1 MWRRSLA
8 EFGGLTDSG
17 VRARHWAQ
25 LVRQHC
31 PLHGDTLAMSSAQ
44 ILGIVLVLIA
54 AAVEALSNVI
64 QHKATNKV
72 KAGAGGEASAVLRTL
87 KTPLFLLGF
96 GLMIIGYAFH
106 VVSLGLG
113 ELAVIQVIFVT
124 QLVFILP
131 FARWISKTQ
140 ISGRDWLGAVVV
152 TVGIAVFVTFAKPQ
166 EGTDS
171 ASNAQWAIAIGVV
184 ALACAV
190 AIFVGFR
197 FQGAGRAALLG
208 VAGGIINGLVA
219 PLTKGTIAVA
229 GDGIGALFSSWLLY
243 VTLIAA
249 LLGVL
254 FPLLAFRAGPITASF
269 PAVMSL
275 NPIVATILGVYL
287 FSETLAGGIVNI
299 VLMIASGIVIFIGI
313 VWLSRSTAI
322 AEAFEE
328 ATDGGPGAASE
339 SATVL

>member
-1 MWRRSLA
+1 
-8 EFGGLTDSG
+8 
-17 VRARHWAQ
+17 
-25 LVRQHC
+25 
-31 PLHGDTLAMSSAQ
+31 MSSAQ

-54 AAVEALSNVI
+54 AAIEALSNVI
-64 QHKATNKV
+64 QHKATNSV

-96 GLMIIGYAFH
+96 ALMVVGYGFH
-106 VVSLGLG
+106 VASLGLG

-131 FARWISKTQ
+131 FARLISKTQ
-140 ISGRDWLGAVVV
+140 ISSRDWLGAVVV
-152 TVGIAVFVTFAKPQ
+152 TVGIAVFVTFAKPE
-166 EGTDS
+166 EGTDTAANS
-171 ASNAQWAIAIGVV
+171 QWAIAI
-184 ALACAV
+184 ALVSVACAV
-190 AIFVGFR
+190 AIFLGYRVH
-197 FQGAGRAALLG
+197 GAGRAALLG

-229 GDGIGALFSSWLLY
+229 ADGVGALFGSWLIY

-287 FSETLAGGIVNI
+287 FEETLAGGVVNI
-299 VLMIASGIVIFIGI
+299 VVMLMSAVVIFVGI

-328 ATDGGPGAASE
+328 AADGAPGAAGE
-339 SATVL
+339 SATLL

>member
-1 MWRRSLA
+1 
-8 EFGGLTDSG
+8 
-17 VRARHWAQ
+17 
-25 LVRQHC
+25 
-31 PLHGDTLAMSSAQ
+31 MSTAQ
-44 ILGIVLVLIA
+44 ILGVVLVLIA

-72 KAGAGGEASAVLRTL
+72 NAGAGGEASAVLRTL

-96 GLMIIGYAFH
+96 ALMVIGYAFH
-106 VVSLGLG
+106 VASLGLG

-131 FARWISKTQ
+131 FARLISKTTV
-140 ISGRDWLGAVVV
+140 SGSDWLGAIVV
-152 TVGIAVFVTFAKPQ
+152 TAGIAVFVSFAKP
-166 EGTDS
+166 EAGTDS
-171 ASNAQWAIAIGVV
+171 ASNAKWAIAIGIV
-184 ALACAV
+184 ALACA
-190 AIFVGFR
+190 IFIGLGYR
-197 FQGAGRAALLG
+197 FHGTARAALLG
-208 VAGGIINGLVA
+208 VAGGLINGLVA
-219 PLTKGTIAVA
+219 PLTKGTIAVGA
-229 GDGIGALFSSWLLY
+229 GGVGALLSNWLIY

-275 NPIVATILGVYL
+275 NPITATILGVYL
-287 FSETLAGGIVNI
+287 FDETLSGGVGNI
-299 VLMIASGIVIFIGI
+299 AMMAISAIVIFVGI

-328 ATDGGPGAASE
+328 ASEGEPGAAAE
-339 SATVL
+339 SATLL